1 MLCFT
6 ASVPQQ
12 GALEPHP
19 KASIR
24 NAHPRRDCKLRLVK
38 TLAGTVPPA
47 RSRGDSEASPSRRL
61 REGLCRW
68 ASLVTLS
75 DGDSAAYARLRLGPA
90 CRQRA
95 AVTAQ
100 QSLMIQHPAIMQPS
114 RSDAALN
121 RTRKKPLRLGNRMRS
136 CQGIA
141 GIMSLRSPTR
151 KTLFPK
157 NTVSSMSNE
166 AWLTTGA
173 GTVERPL
180 AKPSLGRVWPLRQPP
195 LPHSA
200 SNASPPRARPALR
213 SVQGPW
219 A

>member
-12 GALEPHP
+12 GALEPRQ

-24 NAHPRRDCKLRLVK
+24 KAHPRRDCKLRLVQ

-47 RSRGDSEASPSRRL
+47 RSRGDSDASPSRRL
-61 REGLCRW
+61 SEGLCRW

-75 DGDSAAYARLRLGPA
+75 DGESAAYARLRLGPA

-100 QSLMIQHPAIMQPS
+100 QSVMIQHPAIMQPS

-121 RTRKKPLRLGNRMRS
+121 RFGNRMRS

-180 AKPSLGRVWPLRQPP
+180 AKPSLRRVWSLRQPP